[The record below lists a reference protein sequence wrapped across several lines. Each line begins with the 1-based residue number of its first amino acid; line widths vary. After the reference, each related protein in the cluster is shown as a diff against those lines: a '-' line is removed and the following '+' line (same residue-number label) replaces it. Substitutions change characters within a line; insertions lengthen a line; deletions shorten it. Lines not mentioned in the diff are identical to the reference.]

1 MSECLFGVWKAR
13 FPILRNLRT
22 KFDLSQ
28 KIVVATAVLFNLA
41 RMWEDVDIQEEEEGD
56 DAEDE
61 GDDDNDTDDIVVH
74 DAAIATIRQRGK
86 ILRDKLKDEMP
97 LR

>member
-1 MSECLFGVWKAR
+1 MQ
-13 FPILRNLRT
+13 T
-22 KFDLSQ
+22 KFALSQ

-41 RMWEDVDIQEEEEGD
+41 RMWEDVDIQGEEEDD
-56 DAEDE
+56 DAGDE
-61 GDDDNDTDDIVVH
+61 GVDDDDTEEIVVH